1 MSTPRYVLPKGYR
14 DNISKNDNNDL
25 VSRQGLVGSVVT
37 TADTLHRLFTPNPL
51 RGWKTLTLSIAVDP
65 SVLVNNN
72 TNCLIYVCD
81 GATEDVDVKDHLV
94 DVAQFSSTTGIFS
107 YYRSPIYLSE
117 NEIIIIKSNMTGVC
131 VRAEGND
138 DSRYGL

>member
-1 MSTPRYVLPKGYR
+1 MSTPRYGLPKGYR
-14 DNISKNDNNDL
+14 DNISKKDNNDL

-37 TADTLHRLFTPNPL
+37 TSGTLHRLFTPNPL

-65 SVLVNNN
+65 SVLLS
-72 TNCLIYVCD
+72 TGANCLIYVCD
-81 GATEDVDVKDHLV
+81 AATEDVNVKDHLV
-94 DVAQFSSTTGIFS
+94 DVAQFSSSTGIFS

-117 NEIIIIKSNMTGVC
+117 NEIIIIKSDMSGVC